1 MKTPEIS
8 DADATSD
15 GFQPVPQLAGVQL
28 NGHVD
33 AVTVR
38 SVALIGLFVLAVF
51 YTLKLASSFFVPL
64 FLAILLKFLFAPV
77 IRGLARLH
85 IPAPIGAALVIVG
98 LLSTLAFG
106 IYQVGAPARDWMAKL
121 PQTVRLIEGKVK
133 DLKRSVQNVSRAG
146 AEVDRLTSLGGPDKI
161 QRVEVRRP
169 SLGETLLAPTQDFLV
184 SAGIIVILLYFLLAS
199 GDLFLRKLVAVLP
212 SLHEKKIAVE
222 ITRQIELDVSAY
234 LSAITLNNVVFGAAV
249 GVAMYFLGLPN
260 PVLWG
265 VMASL
270 LHYVPFVGAIVGI
283 VIVTLVAFVTVESTP
298 TIFLVPTVYF
308 ALDLLGE
315 YLVLPLIIGR
325 RLMLNSVVVLLW
337 LLFWSWLWGIP
348 GALMAVP
355 LLAIVKIIS
364 DNLDSH
370 AVLAEFIGR

>member
-1 MKTPEIS
+1 METSEDSLIEPTFPAERELANPEL
-8 DADATSD
+8 D
-15 GFQPVPQLAGVQL
+15 GRAEALP
-28 NGHVD
+28 
-33 AVTVR
+33 VR
-38 SVALIGLFVLAVF
+38 SLALTGLFVLAIF
-51 YTLKLASSFFVPL
+51 YTLKLASTFFVPL

-77 IRGLARLH
+77 IRALARFH
-85 IPAPIGAALVIVG
+85 IPAPVGAALVLIG
-98 LLSTLAFG
+98 SLSLLGFG
-106 IYQVGAPARDWMAKL
+106 IYQLGAPARDWMAKL
-121 PQTVRLIEGKVK
+121 PQTARMIEAKIRDFK
-133 DLKRSVQNVSRAG
+133 KSVQSVSKAG
-146 AEVDRLTSLGGPDKI
+146 EEVDRLTSLGGPDKV

-184 SAGIIVILLYFLLAS
+184 STGIIVILLYFLLAS
-199 GDLFLRKLVAVLP
+199 GDMFLRKLVNVLP
-212 SLHEKKIAVE
+212 SLREKKIAVE

-234 LSAITLNNVVFGAAV
+234 LSAITLNNAVFGTAV

-260 PVLWG
+260 PVLWA

-283 VIVTLVAFVTVESTP
+283 VVVTLVAFVTVESTT
-298 TIFLVPTVYF
+298 TILLVPTIYF
-308 ALDLLGE
+308 GLDLLGE
-315 YLVLPLIIGR
+315 YVLLPLIIGR

-364 DNLDSH
+364 DNLDSK
-370 AVLAEFIGR
+370 AVLTEFLGR